1 MANTLT
7 PIDVYGLVNLIAAQA
22 TGQTA
27 ITATD
32 TSTFVSVGETLLR
45 TGAEKTLNAIS
56 TVLAD
61 TIFSIRPYQ
70 AKLSSLNRTQRR
82 WGAQVRKIVNLY
94 SPTEESQDYNTDINP
109 TQLADGASIDHYT
122 IKNPLVLQ
130 LNFYGTKKLQKHIT
144 RHRDQLALAFSS
156 EDEFIRFIDSIMTEF
171 GNEIELANEEKSR
184 ACLLNYIAGL
194 YDMSQAVDLVA
205 AYNAAEGF
213 SPALS
218 RSECLSE
225 AHIEGFMKFVASTIK
240 IYSDRMTD
248 YTANYHASISG
259 YNSILRHTPKDRQ
272 KMIMYS
278 PIFTKMK
285 TEVYSTLFNP
295 EYLNIGEFEG
305 VNFWQSQDYPE
316 AIKIYKPNILDTSTG
331 QSADGA
337 DVDLD
342 FVLGVLFDDEA
353 IGVTPQFDYSATT
366 PFNAA
371 GGYANIYYH
380 WRFNSYND
388 FTENGI
394 LFYLGA

>member
-7 PIDVYGLVNLIAAQA
+7 PIDVYSLINSIAAQA
-22 TGQTA
+22 TGQSA

-32 TSTFVSVGETLLR
+32 TSTFVTVGETLLR
-45 TGAEKTLNAIS
+45 TGTENTLNAIS
-56 TVLAD
+56 AVLAD
-61 TIFSIRPYQ
+61 TIFSVRPYQ
-70 AKLSSLNRTQRR
+70 GKLKSLYRANRR

-94 SPTEESQDYNTDINP
+94 SETEETQDYNTDLNAS
-109 TQLADGASIDHYT
+109 QLTDGSSIDMYS
-122 IKNPLVLQ
+122 IKNPKVMQ

-144 RHRDQLALAFSS
+144 RYRDQLALAFSS
-156 EDEFIRFIDSIMTEF
+156 EDEFIRFIDSIMVEF
-171 GNEIELANEEKSR
+171 GNEIELANEEKAR
-184 ACLLNYIAGL
+184 ACLLNYLGGL
-194 YDMSQAVDLVA
+194 YDEGMAVDLVA
-205 AYNAAEGF
+205 AYNADQGF

-218 RSECLSE
+218 RSDCLSE
-225 AHIEGFMKFVASTIK
+225 QYIEGFMKFVASTIK

-248 YTANYHASISG
+248 YTVNYHKSITG

-295 EYLNIGEFEG
+295 EYLEIGEFEG

-316 AIKIYKPNILDTSTG
+316 AIKVYKPNVLDAATG

-353 IGVTPQFDYSATT
+353 IGVTTQFDYSSVT
-366 PFNAA
+366 PFNSA
-371 GGYANIYYH
+371 GGYNNLYYH

>member
-7 PIDVYGLVNLIAAQA
+7 PIDVYSLINSIAAQA
-22 TGQTA
+22 TGQSALTV
-27 ITATD
+27 TD
-32 TSTFVSVGETLLR
+32 TESLVSVGEVILR
-45 TGAEKTLNAIS
+45 TGTENTLNAIS

-61 TIFSIRPYQ
+61 TIFSVRPYTG
-70 AKLSSLNRTQRR
+70 KLKSLYRSQRK
-82 WGAQVRKIVNLY
+82 WGTQVRKVVNLY
-94 SPTEESQDYNTDINP
+94 TATEESEDYNTDINS
-109 TQLADGASIDHYT
+109 TQLADGASVDMFKIQA
-122 IKNPLVLQ
+122 PRVLQ
-130 LNFYGTKKLQKHIT
+130 LNFYGTKKLQKHLT
-144 RHRDQLALAFSS
+144 RFRDQLSLAFSS
-156 EDEFIRFIDSIMTEF
+156 EEEFIRFIDSVLIEW
-171 GNEIELANEEKSR
+171 GNEIELANEEIAR
-184 ACLLNYIAGL
+184 GTLLNYMAGL
-194 YDMSQAVDLVA
+194 YDENMAVDLVA

-225 AHIEGFMKFVASTIK
+225 SHIEGFMKFVATTIK
-240 IYSDRMTD
+240 TYSDRMTD
-248 YTANYHASISG
+248 YTTNFHKSITG
-259 YNSILRHTPKDRQ
+259 YNPILRHTPKERQ

-305 VNFWQSQDYPE
+305 VNFWQGQDYPE
-316 AIKIYKPNILDTSTG
+316 AIKIYAPNLLDASTG
-331 QSADGA
+331 SSDRGA

-353 IGVTPQFDYSATT
+353 LGVMPQFDYSSVS
-366 PFNAA
+366 PFNSA
-371 GGYANIYYH
+371 GGYWNMYYH
-380 WRFNSYND
+380 WRFNTYTD